1 MEQNT
6 DLEGFRDV
14 ETPKLARIVKD
25 VEHRFA
31 NPEKFR
37 KEQKEAQNMLFK
49 FVLQYDSRR
58 GTNFLNTFPN
68 MNYIRGN
75 KTCMILF
82 L

>member
-1 MEQNT
+1 MCIRDRQNT
-6 DLEGFRDV
+6 DREGFRDV

-49 FVLQYDSRR
+49 FVLQYDRRR
-58 GTNFLNTFPN
+58 GTNFLNTFPE
-68 MNYIRGN
+68 YELYFEAIKRV
-75 KTCMILF
+75 
-82 L
+82 